1 MLLAGAAGVSAW
13 RFLLP
18 KEKQQTVVV
27 STRAEDPKPDL
38 PPSPPSATTSPPS
51 ATPPK
56 ETAAAVVTPHV
67 ESERKPSKAGKS
79 CTPVEPTPACVP
91 SEVGAPI
98 QKSIMAALR
107 DADVKLC
114 PGERLTISGTEATL
128 KVNHAP
134 KTVPSSIQ
142 KDLVFSLRSHLHGVA
157 LPGEVEIRCKR

>member
-18 KEKQQTVVV
+18 KENRQTAVVA
-27 STRAEDPKPDL
+27 TTAESPKAVL
-38 PPSPPSATTSPPS
+38 PASPSPTTAPPPI
-51 ATPPK
+51 ATPAK

-67 ESERKPSKAGKS
+67 ESERKPGKASKS